1 MIDERRGSGQMVV
14 AIATIVSIIVGSVS
28 LIAFVQSSE
37 KRITTMEVR
46 LETLKDSIEQMRLQL
61 GYQIR
66 K

>member
-14 AIATIVSIIVGSVS
+14 AVATIVSIIVGSVS
-28 LIAFVQSSE
+28 LIAFIQSSE

-46 LETLKDSIEQMRLQL
+46 LETLKDSIEQMRLQI